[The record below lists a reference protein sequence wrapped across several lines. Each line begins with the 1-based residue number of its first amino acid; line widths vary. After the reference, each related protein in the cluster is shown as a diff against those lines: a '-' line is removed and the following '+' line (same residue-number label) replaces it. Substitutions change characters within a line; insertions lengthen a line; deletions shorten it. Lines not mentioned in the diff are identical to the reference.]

1 MRKTIRALVLVA
13 TIGAA
18 VGVTTSSP
26 AEASCKPGTGAR
38 VYIGVYPGAPSC
50 GSGASLTDVGL
61 QGQRDALTGLGTYQ
75 CTAPVYAGPLYTYAC
90 VEV

>member
-38 VYIGVYPGAPSC
+38 VFIGVYPGAPSC
-50 GSGASLTDVGL
+50 GTGASLADVGL
-61 QGQRDALTGLGTYQ
+61 QEEREALTGLGTYQ
-75 CTAPVYAGPLYTYAC
+75 CPPPVYVSPFYAYAC